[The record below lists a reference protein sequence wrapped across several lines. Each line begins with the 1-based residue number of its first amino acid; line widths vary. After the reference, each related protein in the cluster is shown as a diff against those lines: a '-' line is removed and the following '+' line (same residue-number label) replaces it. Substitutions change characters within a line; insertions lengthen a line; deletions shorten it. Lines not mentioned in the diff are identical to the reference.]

1 MNAAAHTREEIL
13 DDRVRLVVREGIARV
28 TLMRPDKHN
37 AMDFRMLDA
46 VIAVQQRLARATN
59 VRVVLIDGEGPS
71 FCAGLDV
78 KSVFASKRDKLL
90 GYLRLWSPWR
100 NVFQRW
106 STGWR
111 DLPYPVIA
119 IVHGNCFGAGIQLAL
134 GADVRIASPDARFSI
149 MEAKWGLIPDMGG
162 TVLLR
167 DLLRLDEA
175 KLLTWTARIFAADE
189 AHSLGLVGEIA
200 EDPNASALVLAEQLM
215 QQSPDALAAGKFL
228 LQSAWQGSEWG
239 ALRAERIRQRQM
251 LTAPNQTVAVRR
263 NTGKPE
269 EPWRPL
275 RTRR

>member
-1 MNAAAHTREEIL
+1 MSDAAGSREEIL
-13 DDRVRLVVREGIARV
+13 DERVRLVVRDGIARV

-46 VIAVQQRLARATN
+46 MIAVQKRLARATD

-78 KSVFASKRDKLL
+78 KSVFASRRDKLI
-90 GYLRLWSPWR
+90 GYLRLWWPWR

-119 IVHGNCFGAGIQLAL
+119 IVQGNCFGAGIQLAL
-134 GADVRIASPDARFSI
+134 GADVRIATPDARFSI
-149 MEAKWGLIPDMGG
+149 MEAKWGLVPDMGG

-175 KLLTWTARIFAADE
+175 KLLTWTGRIFAAEE
-189 AHSLGLVGEIA
+189 AHALGLVSDVA
-200 EDPNASALVLAEQLM
+200 EDANAAALALAEKLM
-215 QQSPDALAAGKFL
+215 AQSPDALAAGKFL
-228 LQSAWQGSEWG
+228 LQSAWQGSEWS

-251 LTAPNQTVAVRR
+251 LTSPNQTVAVRR
-263 NTGKPE
+263 NTGKPD